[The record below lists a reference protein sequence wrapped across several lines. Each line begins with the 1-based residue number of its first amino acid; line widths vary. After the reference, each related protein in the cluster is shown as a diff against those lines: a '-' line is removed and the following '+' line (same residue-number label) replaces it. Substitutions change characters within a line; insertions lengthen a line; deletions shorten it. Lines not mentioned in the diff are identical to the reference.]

1 MIANQKG
8 DKKMKHV
15 KNRFLFVFLSVLVF
29 TIPHSFLAAKSESIE
44 ARIMEVIKER
54 VDKYEKR
61 FGIVVGIINQEGSKI
76 ISYGKLSKDG
86 PEVDGDTVFELCSV
100 TKVFTAILL
109 ADMVERGEVDLN
121 DPIDKYLP
129 ESVKVPTWNGK
140 KITLFHLATHTS
152 ALPNTPKTPSPR
164 DDKPGYV
171 DFSVDQLYDF
181 LSNYTLTR
189 EIGGKYQYSNLG
201 MGLLGHILSLRA
213 GKPYRTLVI
222 ERICRPL
229 GMKSSRFKLSPAL
242 QSRLAQGQYLDGQ
255 VAHKHQIPPLLS
267 GAGGLRS
274 TANDMLKFLAAN
286 IGLLKSPLYTAMQKT
301 HAGQKSIKG
310 DELKSGLAWFVIRQE
325 GLHILVHGGERPGY
339 RSFIG
344 FDPQKKTGVVVLTNS
359 ARIIMDIGF
368 FALTNQLKVFKLGEY
383 KEPEK
388 VHVDPAA
395 YDSYVGQYQVTP
407 TFIITVTKEN
417 NRLFGQG
424 TAQPRFEL
432 FPESET
438 KFFLKAVQ
446 AKVTFVKDSKGNVIK
461 LIVHSADGEEVG
473 KKIK

>member
-1 MIANQKG
+1 
-8 DKKMKHV
+8 MKPV
-15 KNRFLFVFLSVLVF
+15 KSLLQLVFLSVLVLVF
-29 TIPHSFLAAKSESIE
+29 TIPHSLLAAQSESIE
-44 ARIMEVIKER
+44 SRIREVVKER
-54 VDKYEKR
+54 VDKYGKS
-61 FGIVVGIINQEGSKI
+61 FGIVVGIINENGSKI

-86 PEVDGDTVFELCSV
+86 PEVDGDTVFELCST

-109 ADMVERGEVDLN
+109 ADMVERGEVGLN

-129 ESVKVPTWNGK
+129 GSVKVPTRNGE
-140 KITLFHLATHTS
+140 KITLLHLATHTS
-152 ALPNTPKTPSPR
+152 GLPGTPQIPSPR

-181 LSNYTLTR
+181 LSNCTLTG
-189 EIGGKYQYSNLG
+189 EIGSKYQYSNLG

-213 GKPYRTLVI
+213 GKPYRTLII
-222 ERICRPL
+222 ERICQPL
-229 GMKSSRFKLSPAL
+229 GMESSRFELSPGL
-242 QSRLAQGQYLDGQ
+242 QSRLAQGQYLNGQ
-255 VAHKHQIPPLLS
+255 VAHDHQIPPLLS

-310 DELKSGLAWFVIRQE
+310 DEFKSGLAWLVIRE
-325 GLHILVHGGERPGY
+325 DDLHILLHGGERPGY

-359 ARIIMDIGF
+359 AQIIMDIGF
-368 FALTNQLKVFKLGEY
+368 FALTNKLEVFKLGEY
-383 KEPEK
+383 IIPE
-388 VHVDPAA
+388 VVQVDPAV
-395 YDSYVGQYQVTP
+395 YDDYVGQYQVTP
-407 TFIITVTKEN
+407 TFIITITREN
-417 NRLFGQG
+417 DRLFGQG

-432 FPESET
+432 FPESGT

-446 AKVTFVKDSKGNVIK
+446 AKITFVKDSKGNVIK

-473 KKIK
+473 NKIK

>member
-1 MIANQKG
+1 
-8 DKKMKHV
+8 MKQV
-15 KNRFLFVFLSVLVF
+15 KNRLQLVFLFVLVLVF
-29 TIPHSFLAAKSESIE
+29 TIPHSLLPAQSESME
-44 ARIMEVIKER
+44 SRIMEVVKER

-76 ISYGKLSKDG
+76 LSYGKLSKDG

-109 ADMVERGEVDLN
+109 ADMVERGEVGLN

-129 ESVKVPTWNGK
+129 QSVKVPTRNGE
-140 KITLFHLATHTS
+140 KITLLHLATHTS
-152 ALPNTPKTPSPR
+152 GLPSTPRKSSPR

-181 LSNYTLTR
+181 LSNSTLTG
-189 EIGGKYQYSNLG
+189 EIGSKYQYSNLG
-201 MGLLGHILSLRA
+201 MGLLGHVLSLRA
-213 GKPYRTLVI
+213 GEPYRTLVI
-222 ERICRPL
+222 KRICQPL
-229 GMKSSRFKLSPAL
+229 GMKSSRFELSPAL
-242 QSRLAQGQYLDGQ
+242 QSRLARGQYLDGQ

-301 HAGQKSIKG
+301 HTGQKSIKG
-310 DELKSGLAWFVIRQE
+310 NKLMSGLAWLVIRE
-325 GLHILVHGGERPGY
+325 DDLHILFHGGERPGY

-344 FDPQKKTGVVVLTNS
+344 FNPQKKTGVVVLTNS
-359 ARIIMDIGF
+359 AQIIMDIGF
-368 FALTNQLKVFKLGEY
+368 FALTNKLEVFKLGEY

-388 VHVDPAA
+388 VQVDPAV
-395 YDSYVGQYQVTP
+395 YDAYVGQYQVTP

-432 FPESET
+432 FPESGT
-438 KFFLKAVQ
+438 KFFLKAVR
-446 AKVTFVKDSKGNVIK
+446 AKITFVKDSKGNVIE

>member
-1 MIANQKG
+1 
-8 DKKMKHV
+8 MKPV
-15 KNRFLFVFLSVLVF
+15 KSLLQLVFLSVLVLVF
-29 TIPHSFLAAKSESIE
+29 TIPHSLLADQNESIE
-44 ARIMEVIKER
+44 SRIREVVKER
-54 VDKYEKR
+54 VDKYGKS
-61 FGIVVGIINQEGSKI
+61 FGIVVGIINENGSKI

-86 PEVDGDTVFELCSV
+86 PEVDGDTVFELCSA

-109 ADMVERGEVDLN
+109 ADMVERGEVGLN

-129 ESVKVPTWNGK
+129 GSVKVPTRNGQ
-140 KITLFHLATHTS
+140 KITLLHLATHTS
-152 ALPNTPKTPSPR
+152 GLPSTPQISSPR

-171 DFSVDQLYDF
+171 DFSVNQLYDF
-181 LSNYTLTR
+181 LSNYTLTG
-189 EIGGKYQYSNLG
+189 EIGSKYQYSNLG

-213 GKPYRTLVI
+213 GKPYQTLII

-229 GMKSSRFKLSPAL
+229 GMESSRFELSPAL
-242 QSRLAQGQYLDGQ
+242 QSRLARGQYLDGQ
-255 VAHKHQIPPLLS
+255 VAHEFQIPPLLS

-310 DELKSGLAWFVIRQE
+310 DKLKSGLAWFVIRE
-325 GLHILVHGGERPGY
+325 DDLHILLHGGERPGY

-359 ARIIMDIGF
+359 AQIIMDICL
-368 FALTNQLKVFKLGEY
+368 FALTNKLEVFKLGEFTI
-383 KEPEK
+383 PEA
-388 VHVDPAA
+388 VQVDPAV
-395 YDSYVGQYQVTP
+395 YDDYVGQYQVTP
-407 TFIITVTKEN
+407 TFIITITKEN

-432 FPESET
+432 FPESGT

-446 AKVTFVKDSKGNVIK
+446 AKITFVKDSKGNVIK

-473 KKIK
+473 IKIK

>member
-1 MIANQKG
+1 
-8 DKKMKHV
+8 MKQV
-15 KNRFLFVFLSVLVF
+15 KNRLQLVFLFALVLVF
-29 TIPHSFLAAKSESIE
+29 TIPHSLLPAQSESME
-44 ARIMEVIKER
+44 SKIMEVIKER
-54 VDKYEKR
+54 VDKYGKR

-76 ISYGKLSKDG
+76 LNYGKLSKDG

-109 ADMVERGEVDLN
+109 ADMVERGEVGLN

-129 ESVKVPTWNGK
+129 QSVKVPTWNGK
-140 KITLFHLATHTS
+140 KITLLHLATHTS
-152 ALPNTPKTPSPR
+152 GLPNSAQKSSPR
-164 DDKPGYV
+164 DNKPGYV

-181 LSNYTLTR
+181 LSNCTLTR

-201 MGLLGHILSLRA
+201 MGLLGHVLSLRA
-213 GKPYRTLVI
+213 GEPYRTLI
-222 ERICRPL
+222 IKRICQPL
-229 GMKSSRFKLSPAL
+229 EMKSSRFKLSPAL

-255 VAHKHQIPPLLS
+255 VPHKHQIPPLLS

-286 IGLLKSPLYTAMQKT
+286 MGLLKSPLYTAMQKT

-310 DELKSGLAWFVIRQE
+310 DKFKIGLAWFVIGE
-325 GLHILVHGGERPGY
+325 DDLHILFHGGERPGY
-339 RSFIG
+339 HSFIG

-359 ARIIMDIGF
+359 AQIIMDIGF
-368 FALTNQLKVFKLGEY
+368 FALTNKLEVFKLGEY
-383 KEPEK
+383 KEPE
-388 VHVDPAA
+388 VVQVDPAI
-395 YDSYVGQYQVTP
+395 YDDYVGQYQVTP

-438 KFFLKAVQ
+438 KFFLKAVR
-446 AKVTFVKDSKGNVIK
+446 ATVTFVKDSKGNVIK

>member
-1 MIANQKG
+1 
-8 DKKMKHV
+8 MKQV
-15 KNRFLFVFLSVLVF
+15 KNRMQLVFLSVLVLVF
-29 TIPHSFLAAKSESIE
+29 TIPYSLLTAQSESLE
-44 ARIMEVIKER
+44 SRIMEVVKER

-61 FGIVVGIINQEGSKI
+61 FGIVVGIINQKGSKI

-86 PEVDGDTVFELCSV
+86 PEVDGETVFELCSV

-109 ADMVERGEVDLN
+109 ADMVERGEVGLN

-129 ESVKVPTWNGK
+129 KSVKVPTRNGE

-152 ALPNTPKTPSPR
+152 GLPSTPQIPSPR

-181 LSNYTLTR
+181 LSNYTLTG

-201 MGLLGHILSLRA
+201 MGLLGHVLSLRA
-213 GKPYRTLVI
+213 GKPYRTLII
-222 ERICRPL
+222 ERICQPL
-229 GMKSSRFKLSPAL
+229 EMKSSRFKLSPVL

-255 VAHKHQIPPLLS
+255 VAHKHQIPLLLS

-310 DELKSGLAWFVIRQE
+310 DEFKSGLAWLVIRE
-325 GLHILVHGGERPGY
+325 DDLHILLHGGERPGY

-383 KEPEK
+383 KEPGV
-388 VHVDPAA
+388 VHVDTAV
-395 YDSYVGQYQVTP
+395 YDTYVGQYQVTP

-438 KFFLKAVQ
+438 KFFLKAVH
-446 AKVTFVKDSKGNVIK
+446 AKITFVKDSKGNVIK

>member
-1 MIANQKG
+1 
-8 DKKMKHV
+8 
-15 KNRFLFVFLSVLVF
+15 
-29 TIPHSFLAAKSESIE
+29 
-44 ARIMEVIKER
+44 MEVVKGR

-76 ISYGKLSKDG
+76 LSYGKLSKDG

-109 ADMVERGEVDLN
+109 ADMVERGEVGLN

-129 ESVKVPTWNGK
+129 ESVKIPTWNGK
-140 KITLFHLATHTS
+140 KITLLHLATHTS
-152 ALPNTPKTPSPR
+152 GLPNTPKISSPR
-164 DDKPGYV
+164 ENKPGYV
-171 DFSVDQLYDF
+171 DYSVDQLYDF

-189 EIGGKYQYSNLG
+189 EIGSKYQYSNLG
-201 MGLLGHILSLRA
+201 MGLLGHVLSLRA
-213 GKPYRTLVI
+213 GKPYRALII
-222 ERICRPL
+222 ERICQPL
-229 GMKSSRFKLSPAL
+229 GMKSSRFKLSTAL
-242 QSRLAQGQYLDGQ
+242 RSRLAQGHYLDGQ
-255 VAHKHQIPPLLS
+255 VPHKHQIPPLLS

-286 IGLLKSPLYTAMQKT
+286 IGLLKPPLYTAMQKT

-310 DELKSGLAWFVIRQE
+310 DELTIGLAWFVIRE
-325 GLHILVHGGERPGY
+325 DDLHILLHGGERPGY

-344 FDPQKKTGVVVLTNS
+344 FDLQKKTGVVVLSNS
-359 ARIIMDIGF
+359 AQIIMDIGF
-368 FALTNQLKVFKLGEY
+368 FALTNKLKVFKLGEY
-383 KEPEK
+383 KEPEV
-388 VHVDPAA
+388 VHVDPSV
-395 YDSYVGQYQVTP
+395 YDDYVGQYQVTP
-407 TFIITVTKEN
+407 TFIITITREN

-438 KFFLKAVQ
+438 KFFLKAVR
-446 AKVTFVKDSKGNVIK
+446 AKCTFVKDSKGNVIK